1 MKSDRRAESR
11 ARSDRRGQAHTLEA
25 IAASILLL
33 SSIAFALQV
42 TAVTPLTG
50 STSNQRIE
58 DHQSTLAE
66 DVLASQSANETLKAG
81 LLYWNESER
90 NWHGAQW
97 DGYHDGAP
105 ENISLGQ
112 ALNDALLDRGVAY
125 NLNVYFWRNDQR
137 IREQVVYLGEP
148 SDHASVATWTVT
160 LYDDDRLRDAD
171 GNLTATTLSDAED
184 AYFAP
189 DIEPDGAVY
198 NVVVVEVVTWRM

>member
-1 MKSDRRAESR
+1 MVTP
-11 ARSDRRGQAHTLEA
+11 DRRGQAHTLEA
-25 IAASILLL
+25 IAAGILLL
-33 SSIAFALQV
+33 SSVAFALQV

-58 DHQSTLAE
+58 DHQATVAE
-66 DVLASQSANETLKAG
+66 DVLATQAANGTLRAG
-81 LLYWNESER
+81 LLYWNDSKR
-90 NWHGAQW
+90 QWHGAPW

-105 ENISLGQ
+105 DDTALGR
-112 ALNDALLDRGVAY
+112 ALNEALLDRGVAY

-148 SDHASVATWTVT
+148 SDHASTATWTVT
-160 LYDDDRLRDAD
+160 LYDDDRLRDRD
-171 GNLTATTLSDAED
+171 GNPTATTLADAGD

-189 DIEPDGAVY
+189 DVEPDGPVR

>member
-1 MKSDRRAESR
+1 VVTRD
-11 ARSDRRGQAHTLEA
+11 RGQAHTLEA

-33 SSIAFALQV
+33 SSVVFALQV

-58 DHQSTLAE
+58 DHQSAVAE
-66 DVLASQSANETLKAG
+66 DVLASQAANGTLKAG
-81 LLYWNESER
+81 LLHWNESAR
-90 NWHGAQW
+90 HWHGAPW

-105 ENISLGQ
+105 ENTALGR
-112 ALNDALLDRGVAY
+112 ALNAALLDRGVAY

-160 LYDDDRLRDAD
+160 LYDDDVLRDAD
-171 GNLTATTLSDAED
+171 GDPTATTLADAGER
-184 AYFAP
+184 YFAP
-189 DIEPDGAVY
+189 DVDPSGPVR